1 MGGDIH
7 NHGNG
12 ERGEDFFQGR
22 EGEEDEQAGYSE
34 VSVNPAAILLSKPL
48 STHHTETQNHSP
60 HITPRLTNLSQ
71 EGDSGGEEDG
81 EGDYDEGDDGEWGIL
96 DAAGAGDTDW
106 VPSSHHSYLLLAST
120 PHGLDTR
127 DSDQRVC
134 CPSPREC

>member
-1 MGGDIH
+1 MGGDIQ
-7 NHGNG
+7 NPGNW
-12 ERGEDFFQGR
+12 ERGEDTCQGR
-22 EGEEDEQAGYSE
+22 EGEEEEQAGYSE
-34 VSVNPAAILLSKPL
+34 VIVDPAAIPLSKPL
-48 STHHTETQNHSP
+48 SSHHTETQIHSP
-60 HITPRLTNLSQ
+60 HNTPRPTTLSQ

-81 EGDYDEGDDGEWGIL
+81 EGDYDEDDEEEWGIL